1 MLNIVDKQ
9 KEERIPPVLRLGFR
23 PLFLMAGIYAVF
35 SIAVWVWLF
44 TSGSPSPL
52 NVPTMWWHAHEMLFG
67 VAMAVV
73 AGFLLTAVQ
82 TWTGVKGTSGA
93 RLAFI
98 VMLWLLARILFWIDV
113 PLSVIA
119 IVDTA
124 FLAMTGWEVGYRVV
138 VTKRWRNLFFIPML
152 LVAVSANLASY
163 ATVKGMPPFSSN
175 ALWQAMLWWFMIL
188 ISVMGGRVIPF
199 FTAKRFQ
206 LESPKPLLW
215 LDILAILPLLLLA
228 VMSFFPLLPALISAA
243 LMATAG
249 LAQAYRLYR
258 WQGLKSMGE
267 PLVWSLHLFYLA
279 LPIGL
284 LAKAVFIS
292 NPWVSHTLI
301 HLFAMG
307 TLAGVILAMIAR
319 VSMGHTGREIYKGP
333 KFRFAY
339 ASLVLA
345 TLVRVVGAIVWPEYL
360 QIWVII
366 AGIGWALAFGGFVM
380 NFGPMLLKARVDG
393 HPG

>member
-9 KEERIPPVLRLGFR
+9 KEEQIPPVLRLGFR
-23 PLFLMAGIYAVF
+23 PFFLVSGIYAMF

-52 NVPTMWWHAHEMLFG
+52 SVPTMWWHAHEMLFG

-82 TWTGVKGTSGA
+82 TWTGVKGTSGVK
-93 RLAFI
+93 LAFI
-98 VMLWLLARILFWIDV
+98 VMLWLAARILFWTDT

-124 FLAMTGWEVGYRVV
+124 FLAMTGWEVGYRVI

-152 LVAVSANLASY
+152 LVAASANLASY
-163 ATVKGMPPFSSN
+163 ATVKGMPPFSSS

-206 LESPKPLLW
+206 LEPPKPMLW
-215 LDILAILPLLLLA
+215 LDVVAILPLLMLA
-228 VMSFFPLLPALISAA
+228 VMSFFPLLPVLVSAV
-243 LMATAG
+243 LMGIAG

-279 LPIGL
+279 LPVGL
-284 LAKAVFIS
+284 IAKAIFVS
-292 NPWVSHTLI
+292 NPWISHSLI

-307 TLAGVILAMIAR
+307 ALAGVILAMIAR
-319 VSMGHTGREIYKGP
+319 VSMGHTGRAIYKGP

-339 ASLVLA
+339 LALVFA
-345 TLVRVVGAIVWPEYL
+345 TLVRVVGAILWSEYL
-360 QIWVII
+360 QTWVIV
-366 AGIGWALAFGGFVM
+366 AGIGWTVAFGGFVM
-380 NFGPMLLKARVDG
+380 CFGPMLLKARVDG